1 MRSSS
6 CRLQPLS
13 EHFCWLWHE
22 LLTTCQEPVECCMA
36 LRCRLLTCYCN
47 ALQAL
52 DAAKAAVTGWEAAS
66 VASRRGALDAAKVA
80 AEFSQLCHKF
90 MRSVHRS

>member
-1 MRSSS
+1 MQSITE
-6 CRLQPLS
+6 LS
-13 EHFCWLWHE
+13 
-22 LLTTCQEPVECCMA
+22 LLAM
-36 LRCRLLTCYCN
+36 
-47 ALQAL
+47 QAL

-90 MRSVHRS
+90 MRSVHRA

>member
-1 MRSSS
+1 MLKGPVCTEGAHDAAWGLTAARESGIPNRADKDVVTSTSS
-6 CRLQPLS
+6 
-13 EHFCWLWHE
+13 F
-22 LLTTCQEPVECCMA
+22 
-36 LRCRLLTCYCN
+36 CN

-90 MRSVHRS
+90 MRSVHRA

>member
-1 MRSSS
+1 MRA
-6 CRLQPLS
+6 RI
-13 EHFCWLWHE
+13 
-22 LLTTCQEPVECCMA
+22 
-36 LRCRLLTCYCN
+36 

-90 MRSVHRS
+90 MRSVHRA